1 MGQSPMISESNSKST
16 NKLRL
21 KHART
26 KPCITQNTTITI
38 NFSINS
44 EITAYTFDNIVTVGL
59 LISEANRLMKTDNII
74 ALKTLEGI
82 ETLDY
87 LLTNYE
93 KTLDHFPTV
102 LNLSPVFFEKIDS
115 EIEIQSY
122 YPIKVIGKGGF
133 SQVSLVRQKNTGKL
147 YACKT
152 VSKAN
157 ILKQKKI
164 CNVLSEHKILSKVSH
179 PFVIQLHSCFQTV
192 IFIKIDNLHFILEFC
207 PGGELFYHL
216 GNLGRFTEDQ
226 ARFYFAE
233 VVLALE
239 YLHENKVV
247 FRDLKPENILLTSD
261 GHIKLSDFGLAREI
275 IRSDEKRYTYCGSA
289 EYMSPEMLSRNGHGK
304 EIDYYGLGS
313 LLFELITG
321 SPPFYDENTETMFWK
336 IQHEELSFPKYMS
349 EDAVDLI
356 SRLLDK
362 NEKNRIGS
370 KNFTEIKDHP
380 WLSTIHWKRLLHK
393 KASPPFVPSM
403 SRSNFAEEFTS
414 LPIEMEAFSEDTWRP
429 SEGDKFIEFDNLY
442 AGRVSDGWGENMR
455 PSYVSSSDLS
465 TVNTNSSIQHAQTF
479 SRTESFLDMNTD
491 ESFTNE
497 NINLPRVSLSPRIH
511 LHLNPP
517 MLIESLSSDFLLEA
531 SPMKLA
537 LQQKL
542 RKKNL
547 NLNFISK

>member
-1 MGQSPMISESNSKST
+1 MGQSPIIPESNSKST
-16 NKLRL
+16 NRQRL
-21 KHART
+21 KHIRI
-26 KPCITQNTTITI
+26 KPHANQNGTIRI
-38 NFSINS
+38 NFSIDSN
-44 EITAYTFDNIVTVGL
+44 ITTYNFDNLVTVGF
-59 LISEANRLMKTDNII
+59 LISEANRLMKTDSII

-93 KTLDHFPTV
+93 KTLDHFPNI
-102 LNLSPVFFEKIDS
+102 LNLSPVFYEKIES

-122 YPIKVIGKGGF
+122 HPIKVIGKGGF

-157 ILKQKKI
+157 ILKQKK
-164 CNVLSEHKILSKVSH
+164 VFLLLSEHKILSKVSH
-179 PFVIQLHSCFQTV
+179 PFIIQLHSCFQTV
-192 IFIKIDNLHFILEFC
+192 TFMQINYLHFILEFC

-216 GNLGRFTEDQ
+216 GNLGKFTEDQ

-239 YLHENKVV
+239 YLHENKIV
-247 FRDLKPENILLTSD
+247 FRDLKPENILLASD

-289 EYMSPEMLSRNGHGK
+289 EYMSPEMISRNGHGK

-313 LLFELITG
+313 LLFELLTG
-321 SPPFYDENTETMFWK
+321 SPPFYDENTERMFWK

-362 NEKNRIGS
+362 NEKKRIGS
-370 KNFTEIKDHP
+370 KSFNEIKDHI
-380 WLSTIHWKRLLHK
+380 WFSTIHWKRLLHK
-393 KASPPFVPSM
+393 KTSPPFIPSM
-403 SRSNFAEEFTS
+403 SMSNFSEEFTL
-414 LPIEMEAFSEDTWRP
+414 LPIEMQVFSEDTWRP
-429 SEGDKFIEFDNLY
+429 CEGDKFFEFDNIY
-442 AGRVSDGWGENMR
+442 AGRVSDEWGENMR
-455 PSYVSSSDLS
+455 PSYVSSGDLS
-465 TVNTNSSIQHAQTF
+465 TVNTNSSIQHGQTF

-491 ESFTNE
+491 ESFINE

-547 NLNFISK
+547 NLTFTSK